1 MCFKWRALFES
12 KPCLRKWFNTCSQ
25 LASSTMV
32 RTSLLQ
38 VVRQQWGSSHPTEA
52 CNQSCWRQQCACIL
66 QVITRL
72 CGNIT
77 DNYPKVTKEWKGHAG
92 MEPSKTNKLDPKHF
106 HTIPTSWAILP
117 PLTQI
122 CFVFVTCDRQMDRQI
137 KRDLRL
143 DLHSLVWESN
153 VVPAWHCVQLGR
165 LLVSF
170 THIVHPI
177 TLEEHV
183 SEMTKK

>member
-38 VVRQQWGSSHPTEA
+38 VVRQQWGSSHSTEA
-52 CNQSCWRQQCACIL
+52 CNESCWRQQCACIL

-72 CGNIT
+72 CENIT

-92 MEPSKTNKLDPKHF
+92 MEPSKSNKLDPKHF
-106 HTIPTSWAILP
+106 HTIPTSCAILP

-122 CFVFVTCDRQMDRQI
+122 CFVFV
-137 KRDLRL
+137 
-143 DLHSLVWESN
+143 S
-153 VVPAWHCVQLGR
+153 CVQRKVVEGS
-165 LLVSF
+165 VVGSGGCV
-170 THIVHPI
+170 VHFDVHREWVM
-177 TLEEHV
+177 LWV
-183 SEMTKK
+183 AAM

>member
-1 MCFKWRALFES
+1 MCFKWWALFES

-38 VVRQQWGSSHPTEA
+38 VVRQQWGSSHSTEA
-52 CNQSCWRQQCACIL
+52 CNESCWRQQCACIL

-72 CGNIT
+72 CENIT

-92 MEPSKTNKLDPKHF
+92 MEPSKSNKLDPKHF
-106 HTIPTSWAILP
+106 HTIPTSCAILP

-122 CFVFVTCDRQMDRQI
+122 CFVFVTCDRQTDGWMDRQI
-137 KRDLRL
+137 KRDSRL
-143 DLHSLVWESN
+143 HWLVWESN
-153 VVPAWHCVQLGR
+153 VIPH
-165 LLVSF
+165 S
-170 THIVHPI
+170 
-177 TLEEHV
+177 
-183 SEMTKK
+183 